1 MTVLALIPA
10 RGGSKG
16 IPGKNLVPFGGKP
29 LIAHSIDAA
38 RASSIITDII
48 VSTDSDEIA
57 AACEAHGIAV
67 PRRRDPSLATD
78 EAGMLGVALEALHW
92 CQQDGLDVDTL
103 VLLQPTS
110 PLRNSADI
118 DGTVTAMRMAGVESA
133 ISVHMMTEHP
143 AECIKA
149 LNRDW
154 HFLVKPPEGATGRQA
169 YEGKFQFVNGAVY
182 AVTPRFLHQKQAF
195 FLEGPETALYEMDR
209 LRGVDINDHFDLSV
223 ANALLAA
230 SV

>member
-1 MTVLALIPA
+1 MKVLGLIPA

-16 IPGKNLVPFGGKP
+16 IPGKNLVPLGGKP

-38 RASSIITDII
+38 KASATISLVM

-57 AACEAHGIAV
+57 AACEAHGVAV
-67 PRRRDPSLATD
+67 PRRRTPQHATD
-78 EAGMLGVALEALHW
+78 SAGMLGVALEALDW
-92 CQQDGLDVDTL
+92 CCQDGDEIDMV

-110 PLRNSADI
+110 PLRNAADI
-118 DGTVTAMRMAGVESA
+118 DGTVAAMRAAGVESA

-143 AECIKA
+143 AECVEA
-149 LNRDW
+149 RGRDW
-154 HFLVKPPEGATGRQA
+154 NFLVNPPQGAAGRQN
-169 YEGKFQFVNGAVY
+169 YQRNFFFVNGAVY
-182 AVTPRFLHQKQAF
+182 AVSPRFLRQNSSF

-209 LRGVDINDHFDLSV
+209 LRGVDINDWFDLNI

-230 SV
+230 SA